1 MFEIVFIVV
10 EDKESVLDPELLTI
24 PWNCEGIYSSG
35 FFIPS
40 EFETGAVRKIKNVLK
55 NSCLRALTKVSI

>member
-10 EDKESVLDPELLTI
+10 EDKESVLEPELLTI

-40 EFETGAVRKIKNVLK
+40 ELETGAARRRKNVFK
-55 NSCLRALTKVSI
+55 NS